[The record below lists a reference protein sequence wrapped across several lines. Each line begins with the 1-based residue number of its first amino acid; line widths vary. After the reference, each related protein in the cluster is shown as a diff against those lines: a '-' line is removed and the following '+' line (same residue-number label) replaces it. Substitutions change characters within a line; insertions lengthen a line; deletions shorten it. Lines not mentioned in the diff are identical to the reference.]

1 MTAREILFNFIF
13 NNKPL
18 WIIAFANI
26 FIYVVRYGVFNW
38 APTYLTAV
46 KQSSDAAAF
55 WQSSGFEVAAIP
67 ARAAFIRRG
76 ALRIELWEASG
87 GATVPPQRREP
98 NSDLL
103 TGGTKHV
110 AFRVTDLQGCLVRLQ
125 ARGVDIAAVQ
135 RHPTEPMRVEE
146 DPADPT
152 RGPAFAAFIRD
163 PGGTLVELLDT
174 ARVGD

>member
-1 MTAREILFNFIF
+1 MSAMLLPGLDVHHVAVSVPELERAIEWYQAILGFE
-13 NNKPL
+13 
-18 WIIAFANI
+18 
-26 FIYVVRYGVFNW
+26 VEHR
-38 APTYLTAV
+38 
-46 KQSSDAAAF
+46 
-55 WQSSGFEVAAIP
+55 FEVAAIP

-135 RHPTEPMRVEE
+135 RQPTEPMRAEE
-146 DPADPT
+146 DPADAT

>member
-1 MTAREILFNFIF
+1 MSSMLLPGLDFHHVAVSVPDLERAIEWYHAIL
-13 NNKPL
+13 
-18 WIIAFANI
+18 
-26 FIYVVRYGVFNW
+26 
-38 APTYLTAV
+38 
-46 KQSSDAAAF
+46 S
-55 WQSSGFEVAAIP
+55 FEVEHRFEVSAIP
-67 ARAAFIRRG
+67 ARAAFVRRG
-76 ALRIELWEASG
+76 TLRIELWEAGG

-110 AFRVTDLQGCLVRLQ
+110 AFRVTDLQGCLVRLRAQ
-125 ARGVDIAAVQ
+125 GVDIAAVQ
-135 RHPTEPMRVEE
+135 RHPTEPMQVEE
-146 DPADPT
+146 DPADAT